1 MKPFIKV
8 SLSHIHKHSLS
19 RRELVIGS
27 VMGAISPQLFAQ
39 KNYPDRPIKT
49 IVPNSPGSSVDTIGR
64 LVMSEVARLIG
75 QPLVIDN
82 RAGAAGAIG
91 VETARAALA
100 DGYTVLIGSSS
111 AVSVA
116 PFLQKAVTYQP
127 LRDFDLIALMA
138 LLPNVLVC
146 HPNLPVNSVTQFL
159 TYARNK
165 NGDTKMASAGMGS
178 ASHLA
183 GAALQVAGGF
193 ESLHVPYRG
202 GSQGVASVVS
212 GETDWVLTPAP
223 AAMSLVAGKRL
234 KLLGHSLAPALHP
247 LGNTPSIGSEL
258 QGFEFSGWIGLM
270 GPTGLP
276 ASVVSLL
283 NKTVVQALQ
292 SPTLAKAF
300 ETHGAIVKPST
311 PEEFKAYLTKDVEAT
326 RRAVQAA
333 NIKPE

>member
-1 MKPFIKV
+1 MTKNNPC
-8 SLSHIHKHSLS
+8 LLS
-19 RRELVIGS
+19 RRDLLIS
-27 VMGAISPQLFAQ
+27 SMGAAITPVLLAQ
-39 KNYPDRPIKT
+39 KTYPDRPIKA
-49 IVPNSPGSSVDTIGR
+49 IIPNSPGSSVDTIGR
-64 LVMSEVARLIG
+64 LVMNEVSKLIG

-91 VETARAALA
+91 VEATRTALA
-100 DGYTVLIGSSS
+100 DGYSVLIGSSS

-146 HPNLPVNSVTQFL
+146 HPSLPVESVTQFL
-159 TYARNK
+159 AYVRSK
-165 NGDTKMASAGMGS
+165 NGDTKMASAGIGS
-178 ASHLA
+178 VSHLA
-183 GAALQVAGGF
+183 GAALQISGGF

-247 LGNTPSIGSEL
+247 LGNTPAIGSEL
-258 QGFEFSGWIGLM
+258 SGFEFASWIGLM
-270 GPTGLP
+270 GPSGMP

-283 NKTVVQALQ
+283 NKIVVQALQ
-292 SPTLAKAF
+292 SPSLAKAF
-300 ETHGAIVKPST
+300 ETHGAIVKSST
-311 PEEFKAYLTKDVEAT
+311 QEAFRAYLTKDLDTT

-333 NIKPE
+333 GIKPE

>member
-1 MKPFIKV
+1 MKTKNAYQF
-8 SLSHIHKHSLS
+8 S
-19 RRELVIGS
+19 RRDLLICGLGEAFSPLLV
-27 VMGAISPQLFAQ
+27 AQ
-39 KNYPDRPIKT
+39 KNYPDRPIKA

-64 LVMSEVARLIG
+64 LVMNEVSKLIG

-91 VETARAALA
+91 VEATRSAFA

-127 LRDFDLIALMA
+127 LRDFDLISLVA

-146 HPNLPVNSVTQFL
+146 HPSLPVNSVAQFL
-159 TYARNK
+159 AYVRSK
-165 NGDTKMASAGMGS
+165 NGETKMASAGIGS
-178 ASHLA
+178 VSHLA
-183 GAALQVAGGF
+183 GAALQAAGGF

-223 AAMSLVAGKRL
+223 AAMSLVTGKRL
-234 KLLGHSLAPALHP
+234 KLLGHSLNPTLHP
-247 LGNTPSIGSEL
+247 LGNTPAIGSGL
-258 QGFEFSGWIGLM
+258 PSFEFAGWIGLM
-270 GPTGLP
+270 GPLGIP
-276 ASVVSLL
+276 ASVVASL

-292 SPTLAKAF
+292 SPSLAKAF
-300 ETHGAIVKPST
+300 ETHGAIVKSST
-311 PEEFKAYLTKDVEAT
+311 PEEFRSYLTKDLDIT

-333 NIKPE
+333 GVKAE

>member
-1 MKPFIKV
+1 MNEV
-8 SLSHIHKHSLS
+8 SK
-19 RRELVIGS
+19 
-27 VMGAISPQLFAQ
+27 
-39 KNYPDRPIKT
+39 
-49 IVPNSPGSSVDTIGR
+49 
-64 LVMSEVARLIG
+64 LIG

-91 VETARAALA
+91 VEATRSALA
-100 DGYTVLIGSSS
+100 DGYSVLIGSSS

-127 LRDFDLIALMA
+127 LRDFDLIALVA

-146 HPNLPVNSVTQFL
+146 HPSLPVNSVTQFL
-159 TYARNK
+159 AYARNK
-165 NGDTKMASAGMGS
+165 NGDTKMASAGLGS
-178 ASHLA
+178 VSHLA

-234 KLLGHSLAPALHP
+234 KLLGHSLAPTHHP

-258 QGFEFSGWIGLM
+258 AGFEFASWIGLM
-270 GPTGLP
+270 GPTGMP

-283 NKTVVQALQ
+283 NKTVAQALQ
-292 SPTLAKAF
+292 SPSLAKAL
-300 ETHGAIVKPST
+300 ETHGAIVKSST
-311 PEEFKAYLTKDVEAT
+311 PEEFRSYLTKDLDTT

-333 NIKPE
+333 NVKPE

>member
-1 MKPFIKV
+1 MTQNNLCLF
-8 SLSHIHKHSLS
+8 S
-19 RRELVIGS
+19 RRDLLICSLGS
-27 VMGAISPQLFAQ
+27 SFSSALFAQ
-39 KNYPDRPIKT
+39 RNYPDRPIKT
-49 IVPNSPGSSVDTIGR
+49 IIPNSPGSSVDTIGR
-64 LVMSEVARLIG
+64 LVMNEVSKLIG
-75 QPLVIDN
+75 QPLFIDN

-91 VETARAALA
+91 VEATRSALA
-100 DGYTVLIGSSS
+100 DGYSVLIGSSS

-127 LRDFDLIALMA
+127 LRDFDLIALVA

-146 HPNLPVNSVTQFL
+146 HPSLPVNSVTQFL
-159 TYARNK
+159 AYARNK
-165 NGDTKMASAGMGS
+165 NGDTKMASAGIGS
-178 ASHLA
+178 VSHLA

-234 KLLGHSLAPALHP
+234 KLLGHSLAPTHHP

-258 QGFEFSGWIGLM
+258 AGFEFASWIGLM
-270 GPTGLP
+270 GPTGMP

-283 NKTVVQALQ
+283 NKTVAQALQ
-292 SPTLAKAF
+292 SPSLAKAL
-300 ETHGAIVKPST
+300 ETHGAIVKSST
-311 PEEFKAYLTKDVEAT
+311 PEEFRSYLTKDLDTT

-333 NIKPE
+333 NVKPE